1 VVPSRDACCARQDFT
16 RTGLHAL
23 GPQPDGTVA
32 SNVTLTQKASEEP
45 SLRRSVTPWGSFSW
59 GYSDVGADIFV
70 GLGLVLGAAAGASN
84 VAFLFAGLVYVCIG
98 LAYTELAAAYP
109 VAGGGQYF
117 VFRGLGDIFGFIA
130 GWAVLLDFT
139 IDIVLFAWSCIDYL
153 SKLVPIL
160 SFTAHPWVHFLVVF
174 GVIAGLAIL
183 NIIGVRESSA
193 FNELVSG
200 LDVVSETS
208 ILFFGFLFAF
218 QPQLLIHTMQMSW
231 PSPFNLMNGVSLAII
246 SFVGLESIS
255 QAAQETQRPASVIPR
270 TSISLILT
278 ILIFALAYSNLA
290 LGMQPWHAIPPDA
303 HGHAQA
309 LWHYLGS
316 EDNNGAA
323 VAVLA
328 SYVPYFGALA
338 ALYVPVLGAI
348 LLLISSN
355 SGVFGS
361 SRIAYAMSGT
371 QLLPS
376 IFQRVHPKFRT
387 PVVSIASFCGVAI
400 VELIFASL
408 PSLSPAVRSAYTRL
422 FRGEDGITFLGDL
435 YAFGAAASYS
445 FVFIALIALRLF
457 DSQSPRRFKM
467 PFNVPF
473 TFRGNR
479 VEFPVVAVI
488 GFFGI
493 VSILVFTMITHE
505 IGRVAGPLWII
516 FGICGYLLYRKR
528 KGLPVFHSQK
538 RDWRRAQI
546 NILQEAGE
554 LEMMDDYLINVRQ
567 MDERK
572 AAGLAK

>member
-1 VVPSRDACCARQDFT
+1 
-16 RTGLHAL
+16 
-23 GPQPDGTVA
+23 
-32 SNVTLTQKASEEP
+32 
-45 SLRRSVTPWGSFSW
+45 
-59 GYSDVGADIFV
+59 
-70 GLGLVLGAAAGASN
+70 
-84 VAFLFAGLVYVCIG
+84 
-98 LAYTELAAAYP
+98 
-109 VAGGGQYF
+109 
-117 VFRGLGDIFGFIA
+117 
-130 GWAVLLDFT
+130 
-139 IDIVLFAWSCIDYL
+139 
-153 SKLVPIL
+153 
-160 SFTAHPWVHFLVVF
+160 
-174 GVIAGLAIL
+174 
-183 NIIGVRESSA
+183 
-193 FNELVSG
+193 
-200 LDVVSETS
+200 
-208 ILFFGFLFAF
+208 
-218 QPQLLIHTMQMSW
+218 
-231 PSPFNLMNGVSLAII
+231 
-246 SFVGLESIS
+246 
-255 QAAQETQRPASVIPR
+255 VIPR

-303 HGHAQA
+303 HGHAQE
-309 LWHYLGS
+309 LWQYLGN
-316 EDNNGAA
+316 ENNNGAA

-328 SYVPYFGALA
+328 SYVPYFGTIA

-387 PVVSIASFCGVAI
+387 PAVSILTFCGFAI

-408 PSLSPAVRSAYTRL
+408 PSLSAPVKAIYARL

-445 FVFIALIALRLF
+445 FVFIALIALRLN

-467 PFNVPF
+467 PFNIPF
-473 TFRGNR
+473 TFKGNR

-505 IGRVAGPLWII
+505 IGRIAGPLWIVL
-516 FGICGYLLYRKR
+516 GIVGYLFYRRRKR
-528 KGLPVFHSQK
+528 LPVFGSQPH
-538 RDWRRAQI
+538 DWRKAQI

-554 LEMMDDYLINVRQ
+554 LEMMDEYLVNVKR
-567 MDERK
+567 MD
-572 AAGLAK
+572 AARTTTRETLR

>member
-1 VVPSRDACCARQDFT
+1 MAASISVRPSTDEQ
-16 RTGLHAL
+16 
-23 GPQPDGTVA
+23 
-32 SNVTLTQKASEEP
+32 P

-84 VAFLFAGLVYVCIG
+84 VAFLFAGIVYVCIG
-98 LAYTELAAAYP
+98 LAYTELAATYP

-139 IDIVLFAWSCIDYL
+139 IDITLFAWSCIDYL
-153 SKLVPIL
+153 SKLVPFL
-160 SFTAHPWVHFLVVF
+160 SYTQHPWTHFWIVF
-174 GVIAGLAIL
+174 GVIAGLATL

-208 ILFFGFLFAF
+208 ILCFGFFFAF
-218 QPQLLIHTMQMSW
+218 HPELLQHTMQNFW

-270 TSISLILT
+270 TSIALILT
-278 ILIFALAYSNLA
+278 ILIFALSYSNLA
-290 LGMQPWHAIPPDA
+290 LGMQPWHALPLDA
-303 HGHAQA
+303 AGHPQQ
-309 LWHYLGS
+309 LWHYLGN
-316 EDNNGAA
+316 EENNGAA

-361 SRIAYAMSGT
+361 SRIAYAMSNT

-376 IFQRVHPKFRT
+376 LFQKVHPRFRT
-387 PVVSIASFCGVAI
+387 PAVSILVFSGVAI
-400 VELIFASL
+400 LELIFAAL
-408 PSLSPAVRSAYTRL
+408 PSVSPAVHGVYAKL

-445 FVFIALIALRLF
+445 FVFLALISLRLN
-457 DSQSPRRFKM
+457 DSASPRKFKM
-467 PFNVPF
+467 PLNIPF
-473 TFRGNR
+473 TYKGNP

-488 GFFGI
+488 GFCGI
-493 VSILVFTMITHE
+493 MSILIFTMITHE
-505 IGRVAGPLWII
+505 IGRVAGPLWIVL
-516 FGICGYLLYRKR
+516 GILGYLAFRKN
-528 KGLPVFHSQK
+528 KGLPVLHSQPRNWK
-538 RDWRRAQI
+538 KAQI
-546 NILQEAGE
+546 GILQEAGE
-554 LEMMDDYLINVRQ
+554 LELMDTYLANVKAMEQ
-567 MDERK
+567 RK
-572 AAGLAK
+572 AGVEAKP

>member
-1 VVPSRDACCARQDFT
+1 VSTTAAPRAR
-16 RTGLHAL
+16 A
-23 GPQPDGTVA
+23 A
-32 SNVTLTQKASEEP
+32 SEP

-84 VAFLFAGLVYVCIG
+84 VAFLFAGIVYVCIG

-160 SFTAHPWVHFLVVF
+160 SFTAHPWVHFVVVL
-174 GVIAGLAIL
+174 GVICGLALL

-200 LDVVSETS
+200 LDVVSETL

-218 QPQLLIHTMQMSW
+218 DPSLLAHTMHTAW
-231 PSPFNLMNGVSLAII
+231 PSTFNLMNGVSLAII

-290 LGMQPWHAIPPDA
+290 LGMHPWHQLPLDA
-303 HGHAQA
+303 HGHAQP
-309 LWHYLGS
+309 LWRYLGN

-328 SYVPYFGALA
+328 SYVPYYGALA
-338 ALYVPVLGAI
+338 AFYVPVLGAI

-376 IFQRVHPKFRT
+376 IFQRVHKRFRT
-387 PVVSIASFCGVAI
+387 PVVSIATFCGVAI
-400 VELIFASL
+400 VELIFAAL
-408 PSLSPAVRSAYTRL
+408 PSLSPAVHATYVRL

-445 FVFIALIALRLF
+445 LVFIALISLRLN

-479 VEFPVVAVI
+479 VEFPIVAVI

-493 VSILVFTMITHE
+493 ASILVFTMITHE
-505 IGRVAGPLWII
+505 IGRIAGPAWI
-516 FGICGYLLYRKR
+516 FLGFLGYLAYRKR
-528 KGLPVFHSQK
+528 KGLPVFRSQK
-538 RDWRRAQI
+538 HDWRRAQI

-554 LEMMDDYLINVRQ
+554 LEMMDEYLVNVKD

-572 AAGLAK
+572 ALTRGALR